1 MKKKRNTLTLILVS
15 LIIISLALAVYFGNF
30 FYSNCQTFECFQS
43 HEFNCDKAQF
53 IRDTDTTTWLYKIEG
68 EKDSKCEIE
77 VTVLA
82 VKEGNIDR
90 NSLEDKSMTCS
101 LSLETKVLPESDI
114 SKCHGILKEEIQ
126 QIMIKNAHAQILANL
141 NKLSEELTKEE
152 LEKVI

>member
-15 LIIISLALAVYFGNF
+15 LIIIFLALAVFFGNF
-30 FYSNCQTFECFQS
+30 FYTNCQTFECFQS

-53 IRDTDTTTWLYKIEG
+53 VRDTDTTTWHYKIKG
-68 EKDSKCEIE
+68 EKDSQCIVET
-77 VTVLA
+77 TVLA
-82 VKEGNIDR
+82 VKEGSINR
-90 NSLEDKSMTCS
+90 KSLEDKSMICS
-101 LSLETKVLPESDI
+101 LSLETKILPESDL

-126 QIMIKNAHAQILANL
+126 QIMIKNAHSQILANI